1 MVSPVENSEIEG
13 TSGRRSENFRPLK
26 IDSQS
31 AGLRY
36 FRVSTSFC
44 RNGFL
49 YRVLSSLNTSTP
61 PAMALSIRPHRMA
74 STAEV
79 MAMLDEI
86 HAMEIVVAGTDPG
99 MPAASPDSLA
109 MLWVLTSCIT
119 LHCQRVRAGCRHTRK
134 IGR

>member
-49 YRVLSSLNTSTP
+49 YLMSRSLNTSTP
-61 PAMALSIRPHRMA
+61 PAMTLSIPPHQLT

-79 MAMLDEI
+79 MTILDET
-86 HAMEIVVAGTDPG
+86 HAIEIEVPGKDPG
-99 MPAASPDSLA
+99 
-109 MLWVLTSCIT
+109 
-119 LHCQRVRAGCRHTRK
+119 
-134 IGR
+134 